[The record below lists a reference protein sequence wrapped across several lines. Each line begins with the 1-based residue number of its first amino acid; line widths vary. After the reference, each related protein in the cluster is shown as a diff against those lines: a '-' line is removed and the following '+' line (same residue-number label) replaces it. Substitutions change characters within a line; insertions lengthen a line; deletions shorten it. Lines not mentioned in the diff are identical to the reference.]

1 MRVLRQHLPM
11 TTSTKRI
18 ASALSTAPDTAAAA
32 SEAARR
38 VADDLGATP
47 DLALVFFSM
56 DHAPEAE
63 TVSRVV
69 ADELEPG
76 ALLGC
81 TGESIV
87 GDGREVEEG
96 PALVLWAACLPGA
109 EIEPFH
115 AQLVRTEEAAGF
127 VGIPDL
133 TERPETEAVLLL
145 GEPFSFPA
153 DPLLRWAGE
162 HVPKTPFIG
171 GMASG
176 GTQAGEHRLLCDG
189 DVHEQGAVGV
199 LLSGEV
205 PLRTIVSQGCR
216 PIGPNLVVTRAE
228 RNVIYELAGKPAL
241 EQLQE
246 VLEEAEPEDRSLAS
260 FGLHVGIAADEYQ
273 DELERGDFLIRSV
286 VGADEEAGAIAVGDV
301 VEVGRTVRFHVRDA
315 DSADEDLRE
324 LLGRLDGPSPEGA
337 LLFTCN
343 GRGSRLFLTPDHDV
357 ELIRNVVGELP
368 VAGLFC
374 QGEIGPVGPKSFLH
388 GFTASAAFFG

>member
-1 MRVLRQHLPM
+1 M
-11 TTSTKRI
+11 THTSTKRV
-18 ASALSTAPDTAAAA
+18 ASALSTVPEAATAAA
-32 SEAARR
+32 EAARR
-38 VADDLGATP
+38 VSDDLGATP
-47 DLALVFFSM
+47 DLALAFFSM
-56 DHAPEAE
+56 DHVESAE
-63 TVSRVV
+63 SV
-69 ADELEPG
+69 ARAVRDELEPVV
-76 ALLGC
+76 LLGC

-87 GDGREVEEG
+87 GGGREVEEG
-96 PALVLWAACLPGA
+96 PALVVWAACLPGTGL
-109 EIEPFH
+109 EPFH
-115 AQLVRTEEAAGF
+115 ARLVRTEDAAGF

-133 TERPETEAVLLL
+133 TERPDAEAVLLL

-162 HVPKTPFIG
+162 HTPKLPFIG

-176 GTQAGEHRLLCDG
+176 GSRAGEHRLLLDAE
-189 DVHEQGAVGV
+189 VHEQGAVGV

-205 PLRTIVSQGCR
+205 PLRTLVSQGCR
-216 PIGPNLVVTRAE
+216 PIGPNLAVTKAE
-228 RNVIYELAGKPAL
+228 QNVIHELAGRPAL
-241 EQLQE
+241 EQLRE
-246 VLEEAEPEDRSLAS
+246 VLEEADPEDRSLAS

-273 DELERGDFLIRSV
+273 DELDRGDFLIRSV
-286 VGADEEAGAIAVGDV
+286 VGADEDAGAIAVGDT
-301 VEVGRTVRFHVRDA
+301 VEVGQTVRFHVRDA

-324 LLGRLDGPSPEGA
+324 LLGRLDGPPPEGA

-357 ELIRNVVGELP
+357 ELIRTVVGEVP